1 MQTAGRHG
9 ANEGGGYIKTLF
21 QHHVVN
27 VEYRYHRDEDGMFHG
42 SVSTWKHDADGA
54 GLVAIMSRALPTR
67 AAMLEWIFAKAEKL
81 TQED

>member
-9 ANEGGGYIKTLF
+9 ANEGAGYIRTPFKD
-21 QHHVVN
+21 QIVN
-27 VEYRYHRDEDGMFHG
+27 VEYRYHRGDDGMFHG
-42 SVSTWKHDADGA
+42 SVSTWSHENDGA

-67 AAMLEWIFAKAEKL
+67 KAMLEWIFAKAEKL